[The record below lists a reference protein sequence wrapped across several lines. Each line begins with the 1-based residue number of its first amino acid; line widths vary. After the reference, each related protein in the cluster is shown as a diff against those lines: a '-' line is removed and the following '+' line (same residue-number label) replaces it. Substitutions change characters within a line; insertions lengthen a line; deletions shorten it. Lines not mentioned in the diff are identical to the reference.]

1 MASSTLNME
10 ELYRERRT
18 EELRLMQAKGRLE
31 DIKAS
36 LKVKSNIFD
45 QGKSYE
51 TQLFNQLKQAQN
63 ETNAL
68 TMQNR
73 TLKAAATENADIK

>member
-45 QGKSYE
+45 
-51 TQLFNQLKQAQN
+51 
-63 ETNAL
+63 
-68 TMQNR
+68 
-73 TLKAAATENADIK
+73 